1 MIKALINGI
10 LNIVSWVV
18 NLVLTPVNLLIA
30 NLFPDMNTAIS
41 NFNNVLNNYVGNT
54 LSWVANFIPPL
65 TKNMIILGITFMI
78 SYYGVI
84 WTYTLTIKVFNIIR
98 KIKFW

>member
-18 NLVLTPVNLLIA
+18 NLILTPINLLIA

-41 NFNNVLNNYVGNT
+41 NFNNVINNYVGNT
-54 LSWVANFIPPL
+54 LSWASNFIPPL
-65 TKNMIILGITFMI
+65 TKNMVVLALTFMI
-78 SYYGVI
+78 TYYGVI
-84 WTYTLTIKVFNIIR
+84 WTYTMTIKVFNIIR